1 MMFGGGFTG
10 SSGSM
15 HIGADVQKA
24 GDRRGTLRR
33 FNRYLSGYRMPVT
46 VIALLVVVEVVL
58 TSYAP
63 RMLQV
68 AVDDIA
74 AYLEGGRSLPDA
86 RRTVGLAMVVAL
98 GLFAMGWGANA
109 VARWRMVGVGQGILA
124 NIRRDVFAKVH
135 TMSLSYF
142 DSIQAGDLVSR
153 MANDTSV
160 IDRVLRMGAVRM
172 LQSFL
177 QVVGILIAML
187 ALSWRM
193 ALVSFTVL
201 PVMML
206 FTWYFSRKA
215 RVAFRRTRQ
224 TMGEVSSHLERNIV
238 GVREIQAFGRERTN
252 AGAFRRANAA
262 NRDANVNA
270 ETITAAFAPT
280 LDVLAV
286 IAIAV
291 VLLWGGFLEARD
303 LVTIGVLV
311 AFVQYVRRFFMPMRS
326 ISVLW
331 ANIQS
336 GIAGMERIFELLD
349 DDRVAAE
356 PASPVALPDGPGRVE
371 LQGVSFSYVPD
382 TPVLRDV
389 DLTVEAGTM
398 AALVGP
404 TGAGK
409 TTILALVQRLY
420 DPSAGRILLD
430 GQDVA
435 ELRRSEV
442 RQALGV
448 VTQEPYLFAGTVAEN
463 IRYGR
468 LDATDAEVREAAE
481 QARADAF
488 IRVLPDGYLTVLNE
502 GARNLSRGQQQ
513 LLAIARALI
522 ADPRILILDEA
533 TANID
538 TRTERLIQQGLE
550 ELLSDRTSI
559 VVAHRLSTV
568 QAADLIAV
576 IDGGRIVQEGTHREL
591 SRRRGRYRDLY
602 RSQFSADT
610 TKARRSARS
619 IRRGCA
625 GSRPSCSS
633 CRSGSCRSSGGWW

>member
-1 MMFGGGFTG
+1 MPITG
-10 SSGSM
+10 
-15 HIGADVQKA
+15 
-24 GDRRGTLRR
+24 
-33 FNRYLSGYRMPVT
+33 
-46 VIALLVVVEVVL
+46 IALLIVVEVVL

-74 AYLEGGRSLPDA
+74 SYLDGGRSLPEA
-86 RRTVGLAMVVAL
+86 RRTVALAMVVAL
-98 GLFAMGWGANA
+98 GLFAAGWGANA

-135 TMSLSYF
+135 ALSLGYF
-142 DSIQAGDLVSR
+142 DSIQAGDLMSR

-177 QVVGILIAML
+177 QVIGILVAML

-224 TMGEVSSHLERNIV
+224 TMGVVSSHLERNIV
-238 GVREIQAFGRERTN
+238 GVREIQAFGRERDN

-291 VLLWGGFLEARD
+291 VLLWGGFLEGRD

-349 DDRVAAE
+349 DDRIAAE
-356 PASPVALPDGPGRVE
+356 PAAPAALSAGPGRVE
-371 LQGVSFSYVPD
+371 LRGVSFAYVPG
-382 TPVLRDV
+382 TPVLRGV

-398 AALVGP
+398 AAVPVRGNGRGEHPLRAPVGHRRG
-404 TGAGK
+404 GAGGGR
-409 TTILALVQRLY
+409 TGQGPRVHRRV
-420 DPSAGRILLD
+420 AGR
-430 GQDVA
+430 V
-435 ELRRSEV
+435 
-442 RQALGV
+442 
-448 VTQEPYLFAGTVAEN
+448 
-463 IRYGR
+463 
-468 LDATDAEVREAAE
+468 
-481 QARADAF
+481 
-488 IRVLPDGYLTVLNE
+488 
-502 GARNLSRGQQQ
+502 
-513 LLAIARALI
+513 
-522 ADPRILILDEA
+522 
-533 TANID
+533 
-538 TRTERLIQQGLE
+538 
-550 ELLSDRTSI
+550 
-559 VVAHRLSTV
+559 
-568 QAADLIAV
+568 
-576 IDGGRIVQEGTHREL
+576 
-591 SRRRGRYRDLY
+591 
-602 RSQFSADT
+602 
-610 TKARRSARS
+610 
-619 IRRGCA
+619 
-625 GSRPSCSS
+625 
-633 CRSGSCRSSGGWW
+633 

>member
-1 MMFGGGFTG
+1 MIIGGGFTG
-10 SSGSM
+10 GSGSM
-15 HIGADVQKA
+15 HIGAELQKA

-33 FNRYLSGYRMPVT
+33 FNHFLSGYRVPIT
-46 VIALLVVVEVVL
+46 GIALLIVVEVVL

-74 AYLEGGRSLPDA
+74 AYLDGGRSLPEA
-86 RRTVGLAMVVAL
+86 RRTVALAMVVAL
-98 GLFAMGWGANA
+98 GLFAAGWGANA

-135 TMSLSYF
+135 ALSLGYF
-142 DSIQAGDLVSR
+142 DSIQAGDLMSR

-177 QVVGILIAML
+177 QVIGILIAML

-224 TMGEVSSHLERNIV
+224 TMGVVSSHLERNIV
-238 GVREIQAFGRERTN
+238 GVREIQAFGRERDN
-252 AGAFRRANAA
+252 AAAFRRANAA

-291 VLLWGGFLEARD
+291 VLLWGGFLEGRD

-349 DDRVAAE
+349 DDRIAAE
-356 PASPVALPDGPGRVE
+356 PAAPAALSAGPGRVE
-371 LQGVSFSYVPD
+371 LRGVSFAYVPG
-382 TPVLRDV
+382 TPVLRGV

-404 TGAGK
+404 TGAE
-409 TTILALVQRLY
+409 VQ
-420 DPSAGRILLD
+420 
-430 GQDVA
+430 
-435 ELRRSEV
+435 
-442 RQALGV
+442 
-448 VTQEPYLFAGTVAEN
+448 
-463 IRYGR
+463 
-468 LDATDAEVREAAE
+468 EAAE
-481 QARADAF
+481 RARAHGF
-488 IRVLPDGYLTVLNE
+488 IPGC
-502 GARNLSRGQQQ
+502 
-513 LLAIARALI
+513 
-522 ADPRILILDEA
+522 
-533 TANID
+533 
-538 TRTERLIQQGLE
+538 RTGM
-550 ELLSDRTSI
+550 T
-559 VVAHRLSTV
+559 
-568 QAADLIAV
+568 
-576 IDGGRIVQEGTHREL
+576 
-591 SRRRGRYRDLY
+591 
-602 RSQFSADT
+602 
-610 TKARRSARS
+610 
-619 IRRGCA
+619 
-625 GSRPSCSS
+625 
-633 CRSGSCRSSGGWW
+633 RSSPKGRAI

>member
-1 MMFGGGFTG
+1 MTIGGGFTG
-10 SSGSM
+10 AAGPM
-15 HIGADVQKA
+15 QIGAELQKA

-33 FNRYLSGYRMPVT
+33 FNRYLGGYRAPIAG
-46 VIALLVVVEVVL
+46 IALLVVVEVAL

-68 AVDDIA
+68 AVDGMA
-74 AYLEGGRSLPDA
+74 AFLNGESSLLAA
-86 RRTVGLAMVVAL
+86 RRAVGAAMVAAL
-98 GLFAMGWGANA
+98 ALFAVGWAANA
-109 VARWRMVGVGQGILA
+109 VARWRMVGIGQGILA
-124 NIRRDVFAKVH
+124 DIRRDVFAKVH
-135 TMSLSYF
+135 ALSMGYF

-160 IDRVLRMGAVRM
+160 IDRVLRMGAIRM
-172 LQSFL
+172 FQSFL
-177 QVVGILIAML
+177 QVIGVLVAML

-193 ALVSFTVL
+193 ALVSFVVL
-201 PVMML
+201 PAMTWL
-206 FTWYFSRKA
+206 TWYFSRKA

-238 GVREIQAFGRERTN
+238 GVREIQAFGRERAN
-252 AGAFRRANAA
+252 AGEFRRANAA
-262 NRDANVNA
+262 NRDANVTA

-280 LDVLAV
+280 LDVLTV
-286 IAIAV
+286 IAIAA
-291 VLLWGGFLEARD
+291 VLLWGGFLAGRD

-311 AFVQYVRRFFMPMRS
+311 AFIQYVRRFFMPMRS

-356 PASPVALPDGPGRVE
+356 PAAPAALSDGPGRVE
-371 LQGVSFSYVPD
+371 LRGVSFAYVSD
-382 TPVLRDV
+382 TPVLSGI
-389 DLTVEAGTM
+389 DLTVQAGTM

-420 DPSAGRILLD
+420 DPTAGRILLD

-435 ELRRSEV
+435 ELRRSQV

-448 VTQEPYLFAGTVAEN
+448 VTQEPYLFAGSVADN

-468 LDATDAEVREAAE
+468 LSANDAEVRDAAE
-481 QARADAF
+481 RARADRF
-488 IRVLPDGYLTVLNE
+488 IRALPDGYDTVLTE

-522 ADPRILILDEA
+522 VDPRILMLDEA

-538 TRTERLIQQGLE
+538 TRTERLIQQGLR
-550 ELLSDRTSI
+550 ELLRNRTSI
-559 VVAHRLSTV
+559 VVAHRMSTV
-568 QAADLIAV
+568 EAADLIAV
-576 IDGGRIVQEGTHREL
+576 IDAGRIVQRGTHREL
-591 SRRRGRYRDLY
+591 AGRPGLYRDLY
-602 RSQFSADT
+602 RSQFRAAAPDGAAPGAPA
-610 TKARRSARS
+610 KR
-619 IRRGCA
+619 
-625 GSRPSCSS
+625 
-633 CRSGSCRSSGGWW
+633 

>member
-1 MMFGGGFTG
+1 M
-10 SSGSM
+10 
-15 HIGADVQKA
+15 
-24 GDRRGTLRR
+24 
-33 FNRYLSGYRMPVT
+33 
-46 VIALLVVVEVVL
+46 
-58 TSYAP
+58 
-63 RMLQV
+63 
-68 AVDDIA
+68 
-74 AYLEGGRSLPDA
+74 
-86 RRTVGLAMVVAL
+86 
-98 GLFAMGWGANA
+98 
-109 VARWRMVGVGQGILA
+109 
-124 NIRRDVFAKVH
+124 
-135 TMSLSYF
+135 
-142 DSIQAGDLVSR
+142 
-153 MANDTSV
+153 
-160 IDRVLRMGAVRM
+160 
-172 LQSFL
+172 
-177 QVVGILIAML
+177 
-187 ALSWRM
+187 
-193 ALVSFTVL
+193 
-201 PVMML
+201 
-206 FTWYFSRKA
+206 
-215 RVAFRRTRQ
+215 
-224 TMGEVSSHLERNIV
+224 
-238 GVREIQAFGRERTN
+238 
-252 AGAFRRANAA
+252 
-262 NRDANVNA
+262 
-270 ETITAAFAPT
+270 
-280 LDVLAV
+280 

-291 VLLWGGFLEARD
+291 VLLWGGFLEGRD

-349 DDRVAAE
+349 DDRIAAE
-356 PASPVALPDGPGRVE
+356 PASPAALSAGPGQVE
-371 LQGVSFSYVPD
+371 LRGVSFAYVPG
-382 TPVLRDV
+382 TPVLRGV

-420 DPSAGRILLD
+420 DPTAGRILLD

-468 LDATDAEVREAAE
+468 LSATGAEVQEAAE
-481 QARADAF
+481 RARAHGF
-488 IRVLPDGYLTVLNE
+488 IRGLPDGYDTE

-522 ADPRILILDEA
+522 ADPRILMLDEA

-550 ELLSDRTSI
+550 ELLRDRTSI

-591 SRRRGRYRDLY
+591 ARRRGLYRDLY
-602 RSQFSADT
+602 RSQFSAVT
-610 TKARRSARS
+610 
-619 IRRGCA
+619 
-625 GSRPSCSS
+625 
-633 CRSGSCRSSGGWW
+633 

>member
-1 MMFGGGFTG
+1 MMNIGGGFTG
-10 SSGSM
+10 AGGAM
-15 HIGADVQKA
+15 QIGAELQKA

-33 FNRYLSGYRMPVT
+33 FNHYLGGFRLP
-46 VIALLVVVEVVL
+46 IAGIVLMVVVDVAL

-68 AVDDIA
+68 AVDDIV
-74 AYLEGGRSLPDA
+74 AYLDGGLPLADA
-86 RRTVGLAMVVAL
+86 RSAVAVAMVIAL
-98 GLFAMGWGANA
+98 ALFAFGWAANA
-109 VARWRMVGVGQGILA
+109 VARWQMVGIGQGILA

-135 TMSLSYF
+135 ALSLGYF
-142 DSIQAGDLVSR
+142 DSIETGDLVSR

-172 LQSFL
+172 LQAFL
-177 QVVGILIAML
+177 QVIGILVAML

-201 PVMML
+201 PVMVW

-224 TMGEVSSHLERNIV
+224 TMGVVSSHLERNIV
-238 GVREIQAFGRERTN
+238 GVREIQAFGRERAN
-252 AGAFRRANAA
+252 AGSFRRANAA
-262 NRDANVNA
+262 NRDANVTA

-291 VLLWGGFLEARD
+291 VLLWGGFLTGRD

-326 ISVLW
+326 MSVLW

-356 PASPVALPDGPGRVE
+356 PASPAALADGPGRVE
-371 LQGVSFSYVPD
+371 LRGVSFAYVPD
-382 TPVLRDV
+382 APVLRDV

-420 DPSAGRILLD
+420 DPTAGRILLD

-435 ELRRSEV
+435 DLRRSHV
-442 RQALGV
+442 RQVLGV
-448 VTQEPYLFAGTVAEN
+448 VTQEPYLFAGTIADN

-468 LDATDAEVREAAE
+468 LLATDAEVQEAAE
-481 QARADAF
+481 RARADSF
-488 IRVLPDGYLTVLNE
+488 IRGLPDGYATVLTE

-576 IDGGRIVQEGTHREL
+576 IDDGRIVQQGTHREL
-591 SRRRGRYRDLY
+591 ARRRGLYRDLY
-602 RSQFSADT
+602 RSQFSTDR
-610 TKARRSARS
+610 KAVR
-619 IRRGCA
+619 
-625 GSRPSCSS
+625 
-633 CRSGSCRSSGGWW
+633 

>member
-1 MMFGGGFTG
+1 MIIGGGFTG
-10 SSGSM
+10 GSGSM
-15 HIGADVQKA
+15 HIGAELQKA

-33 FNRYLSGYRMPVT
+33 FNHFLSGYRVPITGIV
-46 VIALLVVVEVVL
+46 LLIVVEVVL

-74 AYLEGGRSLPDA
+74 AYLDGGRSLPEA
-86 RRTVGLAMVVAL
+86 RRTVALAMVVAL
-98 GLFAMGWGANA
+98 GLFAAGWGANA

-135 TMSLSYF
+135 ALSLGYF
-142 DSIQAGDLVSR
+142 DSIQAGDLMSR

-177 QVVGILIAML
+177 QVIGILVAML

-224 TMGEVSSHLERNIV
+224 TMGVVSSHLERNIV
-238 GVREIQAFGRERTN
+238 GVREIQAFGRERDN

-262 NRDANVNA
+262 NRDANVDA

-291 VLLWGGFLEARD
+291 VLLWGGFLEGRD

-349 DDRVAAE
+349 DDRIAAE
-356 PASPVALPDGPGRVE
+356 PAAPAALSAGPGRVE
-371 LQGVSFSYVPD
+371 LRGVSFAYVPG
-382 TPVLRDV
+382 TPVLRGV

-420 DPSAGRILLD
+420 DPAAGRILLD

-435 ELRRSEV
+435 DLRRSHV
-442 RQALGV
+442 RQVLGV
-448 VTQEPYLFAGTVAEN
+448 VTQEPYLFAGTIADN

-468 LDATDAEVREAAE
+468 LSATDAEVREAAAR
-481 QARADAF
+481 ARADAF
-488 IRVLPDGYLTVLNE
+488 VRGLPDGYDTALTE

-522 ADPRILILDEA
+522 ADPRILMLDEA

-550 ELLSDRTSI
+550 ELLRDRTSI

-576 IDGGRIVQEGTHREL
+576 IDGGRIVQQGTHREL
-591 SRRRGRYRDLY
+591 ARRRGLYRDLY
-602 RSQFSADT
+602 RSQFSVD
-610 TKARRSARS
+610 KQGVR
-619 IRRGCA
+619 
-625 GSRPSCSS
+625 
-633 CRSGSCRSSGGWW
+633 

>member
-1 MMFGGGFTG
+1 MMNIGGGFTG
-10 SSGSM
+10 AGGAM
-15 HIGADVQKA
+15 QIGAELQKA

-33 FNRYLSGYRMPVT
+33 FNHYLGGFRVP
-46 VIALLVVVEVVL
+46 IAGIVLMVVVDVAL

-68 AVDDIA
+68 AVDDIV
-74 AYLEGGRSLPDA
+74 AYLDGGLSLADA
-86 RRTVGLAMVVAL
+86 RSAVAVAMVIAL
-98 GLFAMGWGANA
+98 ALFAFGWAANA
-109 VARWRMVGVGQGILA
+109 VARWQMVGIGQGILA

-135 TMSLSYF
+135 ALSLGYF
-142 DSIQAGDLVSR
+142 DSIETGDLVSR

-172 LQSFL
+172 LQAFL
-177 QVVGILIAML
+177 QVIGILVAML

-201 PVMML
+201 PVMVW

-224 TMGEVSSHLERNIV
+224 TMGVVSSHLERNIV
-238 GVREIQAFGRERTN
+238 GVREIQAFGRERAN
-252 AGAFRRANAA
+252 AGSFRRANAA
-262 NRDANVNA
+262 NRDANVTA

-291 VLLWGGFLEARD
+291 VLLWGGFLTGRD

-326 ISVLW
+326 MSVLW

-356 PASPVALPDGPGRVE
+356 PASPAALADGPGRVE
-371 LQGVSFSYVPD
+371 LRGVSFAYVPD
-382 TPVLRDV
+382 APVLRDV
-389 DLTVEAGTM
+389 DLTVEAGMM

-420 DPSAGRILLD
+420 DPTAGRILLD

-435 ELRRSEV
+435 DLRRSHV
-442 RQALGV
+442 RQVLGV
-448 VTQEPYLFAGTVAEN
+448 VTQEPYLFAGTIADN

-468 LDATDAEVREAAE
+468 LSATDAEVQEAAE
-481 QARADAF
+481 RARADSF
-488 IRVLPDGYLTVLNE
+488 IRGLPDGYATVLTE

-576 IDGGRIVQEGTHREL
+576 IDDGRIVQQGTHREL
-591 SRRRGRYRDLY
+591 ARRRGLYRDLY
-602 RSQFSADT
+602 RSQFSTDRKADR
-610 TKARRSARS
+610 KAVR
-619 IRRGCA
+619 
-625 GSRPSCSS
+625 
-633 CRSGSCRSSGGWW
+633 

>member
-1 MMFGGGFTG
+1 MMIGGGFTG
-10 SSGSM
+10 SGGAM
-15 HIGADVQKA
+15 QIGAELQKA

-33 FNRYLSGYRMPVT
+33 FSQYLTGFRLPITGIVLM
-46 VIALLVVVEVVL
+46 VVVEVVL

-68 AVDDIA
+68 AVDRMVAFLD
-74 AYLEGGRSLPDA
+74 GGLPLPEA
-86 RRTVGLAMVVAL
+86 RRGVAVAMVIAL
-98 GLFAMGWGANA
+98 GLFAVGWASNA
-109 VARWRMVGVGQGILA
+109 VARWQMVGIGQGILA
-124 NIRRDVFAKVH
+124 NIRRDVFAKVQRL
-135 TMSLSYF
+135 SLSYF
-142 DSIQAGDLVSR
+142 DAIQAGDLVSR

-160 IDRVLRMGAVRM
+160 IDRVLRMGAIRM

-177 QVVGILIAML
+177 QVVGILVAMV
-187 ALSWRM
+187 ALNWRM
-193 ALVSFTVL
+193 AAVSFTVL
-201 PVMML
+201 PVMVW

-224 TMGEVSSHLERNIV
+224 TMGVVSSHLERNIT
-238 GVREIQAFGRERTN
+238 GVREIQAFGRERDN

-262 NRDANVNA
+262 NRDANVSA

-286 IAIAV
+286 VAIAV
-291 VLLWGGFLEARD
+291 VLLWGGFLAVRD

-311 AFVQYVRRFFMPMRS
+311 AFIQYVRRFFMPMRS
-326 ISVLW
+326 ISALW

-349 DDRVAAE
+349 DERIAAE
-356 PASPVALPDGPGRVE
+356 PAAPAALPDGPGRVE
-371 LQGVSFSYVPD
+371 LRGVSFAYVPD

-420 DPSAGRILLD
+420 DPTAGRILLD

-435 ELRRSEV
+435 DLLRSQV
-442 RQALGV
+442 RQVLGV
-448 VTQEPYLFAGTVAEN
+448 VTQEPYLFAGTIADN

-468 LDATDAEVREAAE
+468 LPATDAEVREAAE
-481 QARADAF
+481 RARADGF
-488 IRVLPDGYLTVLNE
+488 IRGLPDGYDTVLTE

-522 ADPRILILDEA
+522 ADPRILMLDEA

-538 TRTERLIQQGLE
+538 TRTERLIQQGLH

-576 IDGGRIVQEGTHREL
+576 IDGGRIVQQGTHREL
-591 SRRRGRYRDLY
+591 ARRRGLYRDLY
-602 RSQFSADT
+602 RSQF
-610 TKARRSARS
+610 
-619 IRRGCA
+619 GA
-625 GSRPSCSS
+625 GRKVP
-633 CRSGSCRSSGGWW
+633 R

>member
-1 MMFGGGFTG
+1 MMNIGGGFTG
-10 SSGSM
+10 AGGAM
-15 HIGADVQKA
+15 QIGAELQKA

-33 FNRYLSGYRMPVT
+33 FNHYLAGFRLP
-46 VIALLVVVEVVL
+46 IAGIVLLVLVDVAL

-68 AVDDIA
+68 AVDDIVA
-74 AYLEGGRSLPDA
+74 FLDGGLSLADA
-86 RRTVGLAMVVAL
+86 RRAVAVAMVVAL
-98 GLFAMGWGANA
+98 VLFALAWGANA
-109 VARWRMVGVGQGILA
+109 VARWQMVGIGQGILA
-124 NIRRDVFAKVH
+124 NIRSDVFAKVH
-135 TMSLSYF
+135 ALSLGYF
-142 DSIQAGDLVSR
+142 DSIETGDLVSR

-172 LQSFL
+172 LQAFL
-177 QVVGILIAML
+177 QVIGILVAML

-201 PVMML
+201 PVMMW

-224 TMGEVSSHLERNIV
+224 TMGVVSSHLERNIV
-238 GVREIQAFGRERTN
+238 GVREIQAFGRERAN

-262 NRDANVNA
+262 NRDANVTA

-291 VLLWGGFLEARD
+291 VLLWGGFLTARD

-326 ISVLW
+326 MSVLW

-349 DDRVAAE
+349 DRRVAAE
-356 PASPVALPDGPGRVE
+356 PAAPAALSDGPGRVE
-371 LQGVSFSYVPD
+371 LRGVSFAYVPD
-382 TPVLRDV
+382 VPVLRDV
-389 DLTVEAGTM
+389 DLTVKAGTM

-420 DPSAGRILLD
+420 DPTAGRILLD

-435 ELRRSEV
+435 DLRRSHV
-442 RQALGV
+442 RQVLGV
-448 VTQEPYLFAGTVAEN
+448 VTQEPYLFAGTIADN

-468 LDATDAEVREAAE
+468 LSATDAEVQEAAE
-481 QARADAF
+481 RARADSF
-488 IRVLPDGYLTVLNE
+488 IRGLADGYATVLTE

-513 LLAIARALI
+513 LVAIARALI
-522 ADPRILILDEA
+522 ADPRVLILDEA

-576 IDGGRIVQEGTHREL
+576 IDDGRIVQQGTHREL
-591 SRRRGRYRDLY
+591 ARRRGLYRDLY
-602 RSQFSADT
+602 RSQFSADG
-610 TKARRSARS
+610 KAAR
-619 IRRGCA
+619 
-625 GSRPSCSS
+625 
-633 CRSGSCRSSGGWW
+633 

>member
-1 MMFGGGFTG
+1 MMNIGGGFTG
-10 SSGSM
+10 AGGAM
-15 HIGADVQKA
+15 QIGAELQKA

-33 FNRYLSGYRMPVT
+33 FKHYLGGFRLP
-46 VIALLVVVEVVL
+46 IAGIVLLVVVDVAV

-68 AVDDIA
+68 AVDDIV
-74 AYLEGGRSLPDA
+74 AYLDGGLTLADA
-86 RRTVGLAMVVAL
+86 RSAVAVAMAIALA
-98 GLFAMGWGANA
+98 LFAFGWGANA
-109 VARWRMVGVGQGILA
+109 VSRWQMVGIGQGILA

-135 TMSLSYF
+135 ALSLGYF

-172 LQSFL
+172 LQASL
-177 QVVGILIAML
+177 QVIGILVAML

-201 PVMML
+201 PVMMW

-224 TMGEVSSHLERNIV
+224 TMGMVSSHLERNIV
-238 GVREIQAFGRERTN
+238 GVREIQAFGRERAN

-262 NRDANVNA
+262 NRDANVTA

-291 VLLWGGFLEARD
+291 VLLWGGFLTGRD

-326 ISVLW
+326 MSVLW

-349 DDRVAAE
+349 DDRIAAE
-356 PASPVALPDGPGRVE
+356 PASPATLSDGPGRVE
-371 LQGVSFSYVPD
+371 LRGVSFAYVPD

-420 DPSAGRILLD
+420 DPTAGRILLD
-430 GQDVA
+430 GQDIA
-435 ELRRSEV
+435 NLRRSQV
-442 RQALGV
+442 RQVLGV
-448 VTQEPYLFAGTVAEN
+448 VTQEPYLFAGTIAHN

-468 LDATDAEVREAAE
+468 LSATDAEVREAAE
-481 QARADAF
+481 RARADAF
-488 IRVLPDGYLTVLNE
+488 IRGLPDGYDTVLTE

-522 ADPRILILDEA
+522 ADPRILMLDEA

-550 ELLSDRTSI
+550 ELLSNRTSI

-576 IDGGRIVQEGTHREL
+576 IDGGRIVQQGTHREL
-591 SRRRGRYRDLY
+591 TRRRGLYRNLY
-602 RSQFSADT
+602 RSQFSAVT
-610 TKARRSARS
+610 
-619 IRRGCA
+619 
-625 GSRPSCSS
+625 
-633 CRSGSCRSSGGWW
+633 

>member
-1 MMFGGGFTG
+1 MMNIGGGFTG
-10 SSGSM
+10 AGGAM
-15 HIGADVQKA
+15 QIGAELQKA

-33 FNRYLSGYRMPVT
+33 FNHYLAGFRLPITGIV
-46 VIALLVVVEVVL
+46 LLVLVDVAL

-68 AVDDIA
+68 AVDDIVA
-74 AYLEGGRSLPDA
+74 FLDGGLPLADA
-86 RRTVGLAMVVAL
+86 RRAVAVAMVVAL
-98 GLFAMGWGANA
+98 ALFALAWGANA
-109 VARWRMVGVGQGILA
+109 VARWQMVGIGQGILA
-124 NIRRDVFAKVH
+124 NIRGDVFAKVH
-135 TMSLSYF
+135 ALSLGYF
-142 DSIQAGDLVSR
+142 DSIETGDLVSR

-172 LQSFL
+172 LQAFL
-177 QVVGILIAML
+177 QVIGILVAML

-201 PVMML
+201 PVMMW

-224 TMGEVSSHLERNIV
+224 TMGVVSSHLERNIV
-238 GVREIQAFGRERTN
+238 GVREIQAFGRERAN

-262 NRDANVNA
+262 NRDANVTA

-291 VLLWGGFLEARD
+291 VLLWGGFLTARD

-326 ISVLW
+326 MSVLW

-349 DDRVAAE
+349 DGRVAAE
-356 PASPVALPDGPGRVE
+356 PAAPAALAAGPGRVE
-371 LQGVSFSYVPD
+371 LRGVSFAYVPD

-420 DPSAGRILLD
+420 DPTAGRILLD

-435 ELRRSEV
+435 GLRRSHV
-442 RQALGV
+442 RQVLGV
-448 VTQEPYLFAGTVAEN
+448 VTQEPYLFAGTIAEN

-468 LDATDAEVREAAE
+468 LPATDGEVRAAAE
-481 QARADAF
+481 RARADAF
-488 IRVLPDGYLTVLNE
+488 IRGLPDGYATVLNE

-538 TRTERLIQQGLE
+538 TRTERLIQEGLQ
-550 ELLSDRTSI
+550 ELRSGRTSI

-576 IDGGRIVQEGTHREL
+576 IDGGRVVQRGTHREL
-591 SRRRGRYRDLY
+591 ARRRGLYRDLY
-602 RSQFSADT
+602 RSQFGAD
-610 TKARRSARS
+610 KKSAR
-619 IRRGCA
+619 
-625 GSRPSCSS
+625 
-633 CRSGSCRSSGGWW
+633 

>member
-1 MMFGGGFTG
+1 MMNIGGGFTG
-10 SSGSM
+10 AGGAM
-15 HIGADVQKA
+15 QIGAELQKA

-33 FNRYLSGYRMPVT
+33 FNHYLAGFRLP
-46 VIALLVVVEVVL
+46 IAGIVLLVLVDVAL

-68 AVDDIA
+68 AVDDIVA
-74 AYLEGGRSLPDA
+74 FLDGGLPLADA
-86 RRTVGLAMVVAL
+86 RRAVAVAMVVAL
-98 GLFAMGWGANA
+98 ALFALAWGANA
-109 VARWRMVGVGQGILA
+109 VARWQMVGIGQGILA
-124 NIRRDVFAKVH
+124 NIRGDVFAKVH
-135 TMSLSYF
+135 ALSLGYF
-142 DSIQAGDLVSR
+142 DSIETGDLVSR

-172 LQSFL
+172 LQAFL
-177 QVVGILIAML
+177 QVIGILVAML

-201 PVMML
+201 PVMMW

-224 TMGEVSSHLERNIV
+224 TMGVVSSHLERNIV
-238 GVREIQAFGRERTN
+238 GVREIQAFGRERAN

-262 NRDANVNA
+262 NRDANVTA

-291 VLLWGGFLEARD
+291 VLLWGGFLTARD

-326 ISVLW
+326 MSVLW

-349 DDRVAAE
+349 DGRVATE
-356 PASPVALPDGPGRVE
+356 PASPAALAAGPGRVE
-371 LQGVSFSYVPD
+371 LRGVSFAYVPD

-420 DPSAGRILLD
+420 DPTAGRITLD

-435 ELRRSEV
+435 DLRRSQV
-442 RQALGV
+442 RQVLGV
-448 VTQEPYLFAGTVAEN
+448 VTQEPYLFAGTIAEN

-468 LDATDAEVREAAE
+468 LSATDAEVREAAE
-481 QARADAF
+481 RARADAF
-488 IRVLPDGYLTVLNE
+488 IRGLPDGYDTVLTE

-522 ADPRILILDEA
+522 ADPRILMLDEA

-538 TRTERLIQQGLE
+538 TRTERLIQQGLQ
-550 ELLSDRTSI
+550 ELLTDRTSI

-568 QAADLIAV
+568 QAADQIAV
-576 IDGGRIVQEGTHREL
+576 IDGGRIVQQGSHREL
-591 SRRRGRYRDLY
+591 ARRRGLYRDLY
-602 RSQFSADT
+602 RSQFSADG
-610 TKARRSARS
+610 KAPR
-619 IRRGCA
+619 
-625 GSRPSCSS
+625 
-633 CRSGSCRSSGGWW
+633 

>member
-1 MMFGGGFTG
+1 MIIGGGFTG
-10 SSGSM
+10 GSGSM
-15 HIGADVQKA
+15 HIGAELQKA

-33 FNRYLSGYRMPVT
+33 FNHFLSGYRVPIT
-46 VIALLVVVEVVL
+46 GIALLIVVEVVL

-74 AYLEGGRSLPDA
+74 AYLDGGRSLPEA
-86 RRTVGLAMVVAL
+86 RRTVALAMVVAL
-98 GLFAMGWGANA
+98 GLFAAGWGANA

-135 TMSLSYF
+135 ALSLGYF
-142 DSIQAGDLVSR
+142 DSIQAGDLMSR

-177 QVVGILIAML
+177 QVIGILIAML

-224 TMGEVSSHLERNIV
+224 TMGVVSSHLERNIV
-238 GVREIQAFGRERTN
+238 GVREIQAFGRERDN

-291 VLLWGGFLEARD
+291 VLLWGGFLEGRD

-349 DDRVAAE
+349 DDRIAAE
-356 PASPVALPDGPGRVE
+356 PAAPAALSAGPGQVE
-371 LQGVSFSYVPD
+371 LRGVSFAYVPG
-382 TPVLRDV
+382 TPVLRGV

-420 DPSAGRILLD
+420 DPTAGRILLD

-468 LDATDAEVREAAE
+468 LSATDAEVQEAGE
-481 QARADAF
+481 RAMAHGF
-488 IRVLPDGYLTVLNE
+488 IRGLPDGYDTVLTE

-522 ADPRILILDEA
+522 ADPRILMLDEA

-550 ELLSDRTSI
+550 ELLRDRTSI

-591 SRRRGRYRDLY
+591 ARRRGLYRDLY
-602 RSQFSADT
+602 RSQFSAVT
-610 TKARRSARS
+610 
-619 IRRGCA
+619 
-625 GSRPSCSS
+625 
-633 CRSGSCRSSGGWW
+633 

>member
-1 MMFGGGFTG
+1 MMNIGGGFTG
-10 SSGSM
+10 AGGAM
-15 HIGADVQKA
+15 QIGAELQKA

-33 FNRYLSGYRMPVT
+33 FNHYLAGFRLP
-46 VIALLVVVEVVL
+46 IAGIVLLVLVDVAL

-68 AVDDIA
+68 AVDDIVA
-74 AYLEGGRSLPDA
+74 FLDGGLPLADA
-86 RRTVGLAMVVAL
+86 RRAVAVAMVVAL
-98 GLFAMGWGANA
+98 ALFAFAWGANA
-109 VARWRMVGVGQGILA
+109 VARWQMVGIGQGILA
-124 NIRRDVFAKVH
+124 NIRGDVFAKVH
-135 TMSLSYF
+135 ALSLGYF
-142 DSIQAGDLVSR
+142 DSIETGDLVSR

-172 LQSFL
+172 LQAFL
-177 QVVGILIAML
+177 QVIGILVAML

-201 PVMML
+201 PVMMW

-224 TMGEVSSHLERNIV
+224 TMGVVSSHLERNIV
-238 GVREIQAFGRERTN
+238 GVREIQAFGRERAN

-262 NRDANVNA
+262 NRDANVTA

-291 VLLWGGFLEARD
+291 VLLWGGFLTARD

-326 ISVLW
+326 MSVLW

-349 DDRVAAE
+349 DGRVAAE
-356 PASPVALPDGPGRVE
+356 PASPAALAAGPGRVE
-371 LQGVSFSYVPD
+371 LRGVSFAYVPD
-382 TPVLRDV
+382 VPVLRDV

-420 DPSAGRILLD
+420 DPTAGRILLD

-435 ELRRSEV
+435 DLRRSQV
-442 RQALGV
+442 RQVLGV
-448 VTQEPYLFAGTVAEN
+448 VTQEPYLFAGTIEEN

-468 LDATDAEVREAAE
+468 LSATDAEVREAAE
-481 QARADAF
+481 RARADAF
-488 IRVLPDGYLTVLNE
+488 IRGLPEGYGTVLTE
-502 GARNLSRGQQQ
+502 GARNLSCGQQQ

-538 TRTERLIQQGLE
+538 TRTERLIQEGLQ

-576 IDGGRIVQEGTHREL
+576 IDGGRVVQQGTHREL
-591 SRRRGRYRDLY
+591 ARRRGLYRDLY
-602 RSQFSADT
+602 RSQFGAD
-610 TKARRSARS
+610 KRNAR
-619 IRRGCA
+619 
-625 GSRPSCSS
+625 
-633 CRSGSCRSSGGWW
+633 

>member
-1 MMFGGGFTG
+1 MMIGGGFTG
-10 SSGSM
+10 SGGAM
-15 HIGADVQKA
+15 QIGAELQKA

-33 FNRYLSGYRMPVT
+33 FGPYLSGFRLS
-46 VIALLVVVEVVL
+46 IAGLTLLVVVEVVL

-68 AVDDIA
+68 AVDRMVAFLD
-74 AYLEGGRSLPDA
+74 GGLPLPEA
-86 RRTVGLAMVVAL
+86 RRGVAVAMMIAL
-98 GLFAMGWGANA
+98 GLFVVGWASNG
-109 VARWRMVGVGQGILA
+109 VARWQMVGIGQGILA

-135 TMSLSYF
+135 ALSLTYY
-142 DSIQAGDLVSR
+142 DAIQAGDLVSR

-160 IDRVLRMGAVRM
+160 IDRVLRMGAIRM

-177 QVVGILIAML
+177 QVVGILVAMV
-187 ALSWRM
+187 ALNWRM
-193 ALVSFTVL
+193 AVVSFTVL
-201 PVMML
+201 PVMMW

-224 TMGEVSSHLERNIV
+224 TMGEVSSHLERNIT
-238 GVREIQAFGRERTN
+238 GVREIQAFGRERDN
-252 AGAFRRANAA
+252 AGVFRRANAA
-262 NRDANVNA
+262 NRDANVSA

-291 VLLWGGFLEARD
+291 VLLWGGFLAGRD

-311 AFVQYVRRFFMPMRS
+311 AFIQYVRRFFMPMRS
-326 ISVLW
+326 ISALW

-349 DDRVAAE
+349 DDRIAAD
-356 PASPVALPDGPGRVE
+356 PASPAAVPHGAGRVE
-371 LQGVSFSYVPD
+371 LRGVSFAYVPD
-382 TPVLRDV
+382 VPVLRDV

-420 DPSAGRILLD
+420 DPTAGRILLD
-430 GQDVA
+430 GRDVA
-435 ELRRSEV
+435 ELRRSQV
-442 RQALGV
+442 RQVLGV
-448 VTQEPYLFAGTVAEN
+448 VTQEPYLFAGTIADN

-468 LDATDAEVREAAE
+468 LSASDAEVQEAAE
-481 QARADAF
+481 RARADAF
-488 IRVLPDGYLTVLNE
+488 IRGLPDGYETVLTE

-522 ADPRILILDEA
+522 ADPRILMLDEA

-538 TRTERLIQQGLE
+538 TRTERLIQQGLH

-576 IDGGRIVQEGTHREL
+576 IDGGRIVQQGTHREL
-591 SRRRGRYRDLY
+591 ARRRGLYRDLY
-602 RSQFSADT
+602 RSQFSAVT
-610 TKARRSARS
+610 
-619 IRRGCA
+619 
-625 GSRPSCSS
+625 
-633 CRSGSCRSSGGWW
+633 

>member
-1 MMFGGGFTG
+1 MIIGGGFTG
-10 SSGSM
+10 GSGSM
-15 HIGADVQKA
+15 HIGAELQKA

-33 FNRYLSGYRMPVT
+33 FNHFLSGYRVPIT
-46 VIALLVVVEVVL
+46 GIALLIVVEVVL

-74 AYLEGGRSLPDA
+74 AYLDGGRSLPEA
-86 RRTVGLAMVVAL
+86 RRTVALAMVVAL
-98 GLFAMGWGANA
+98 GLFAAGWGANA

-135 TMSLSYF
+135 ALSLGYF
-142 DSIQAGDLVSR
+142 DSIQAGDLMSR

-177 QVVGILIAML
+177 QVIGILIAML

-224 TMGEVSSHLERNIV
+224 TMGVVSSHLERNIV
-238 GVREIQAFGRERTN
+238 GVREIQAFGRERDN

-291 VLLWGGFLEARD
+291 VLLWGGFLEGRD

-349 DDRVAAE
+349 DDRIAAE
-356 PASPVALPDGPGRVE
+356 PAAPAALSAGPGRVE
-371 LQGVSFSYVPD
+371 LRGVSFAYVPG
-382 TPVLRDV
+382 TPVLRGV

-420 DPSAGRILLD
+420 DPAAGRILLD

-468 LDATDAEVREAAE
+468 LSATGAEVQEAAE
-481 QARADAF
+481 RARAHGF
-488 IRVLPDGYLTVLNE
+488 IRGLPDGYDTVLTE

-522 ADPRILILDEA
+522 ADPRILMLDEA

-550 ELLSDRTSI
+550 ELLRDRTSI

-576 IDGGRIVQEGTHREL
+576 VDGGRIVQQGTHREL
-591 SRRRGRYRDLY
+591 ARRRGLYRDLY
-602 RSQFSADT
+602 RSQFSAVT
-610 TKARRSARS
+610 
-619 IRRGCA
+619 
-625 GSRPSCSS
+625 
-633 CRSGSCRSSGGWW
+633 

>member
-1 MMFGGGFTG
+1 MMNIGGGFTG
-10 SSGSM
+10 AGGAM
-15 HIGADVQKA
+15 QIGAELQKA

-33 FNRYLSGYRMPVT
+33 FNHYLAGFRLP
-46 VIALLVVVEVVL
+46 IAGIVLLVLVDVAL

-68 AVDDIA
+68 AVDDIVA
-74 AYLEGGRSLPDA
+74 FLDGGLPLADA
-86 RRTVGLAMVVAL
+86 RRAVAVAMVVAL
-98 GLFAMGWGANA
+98 ALFALAWGANA
-109 VARWRMVGVGQGILA
+109 VARWQMVGIGQGILA
-124 NIRRDVFAKVH
+124 NIRGDVFAKVH
-135 TMSLSYF
+135 ALSLGYF
-142 DSIQAGDLVSR
+142 DSIETGDLVSR

-172 LQSFL
+172 LQAFL
-177 QVVGILIAML
+177 QVIGILVAML

-201 PVMML
+201 PVMMW

-224 TMGEVSSHLERNIV
+224 TMGVVSSHLERNIV
-238 GVREIQAFGRERTN
+238 GVREIQAFGRERAN

-262 NRDANVNA
+262 NRDANVTA

-291 VLLWGGFLEARD
+291 VLLWGGFLTARD

-326 ISVLW
+326 MSVLW

-349 DDRVAAE
+349 DGRVAAE
-356 PASPVALPDGPGRVE
+356 PASPAALAAGPGRVE
-371 LQGVSFSYVPD
+371 LRGVSFAYVPD

-420 DPSAGRILLD
+420 DPTAGRITLD

-435 ELRRSEV
+435 DLRRSQV
-442 RQALGV
+442 RQVLGV
-448 VTQEPYLFAGTVAEN
+448 VTQEPYLFAGTIAEN

-468 LDATDAEVREAAE
+468 LSATDAEVREAAE
-481 QARADAF
+481 RARADAF
-488 IRVLPDGYLTVLNE
+488 IRGLPDGYGTVLTE

-538 TRTERLIQQGLE
+538 TRTERLIQEGLQ
-550 ELLSDRTSI
+550 ELRSGRTSI

-576 IDGGRIVQEGTHREL
+576 IDGGRVVQRGTHREL
-591 SRRRGRYRDLY
+591 ARRRGLYRDLY
-602 RSQFSADT
+602 RSQFGADG
-610 TKARRSARS
+610 KGAR
-619 IRRGCA
+619 
-625 GSRPSCSS
+625 
-633 CRSGSCRSSGGWW
+633 

>member
-1 MMFGGGFTG
+1 MIIGGGFTG
-10 SSGSM
+10 GSGSM
-15 HIGADVQKA
+15 HIGAELQKA

-33 FNRYLSGYRMPVT
+33 FNHFLSGYRVPITGIV
-46 VIALLVVVEVVL
+46 LLIVVEVVL

-74 AYLEGGRSLPDA
+74 AYLDGGRSLPEA
-86 RRTVGLAMVVAL
+86 RRTVELAMVVAL
-98 GLFAMGWGANA
+98 GLFAAGWGANA

-135 TMSLSYF
+135 ALSLGYF
-142 DSIQAGDLVSR
+142 DSVQAGDLLSR

-177 QVVGILIAML
+177 QVIGILVAML

-224 TMGEVSSHLERNIV
+224 TMGVVSSHLERNIV
-238 GVREIQAFGRERTN
+238 GVREIQAFGRERDN

-291 VLLWGGFLEARD
+291 VLLWGGFLTGRD

-349 DDRVAAE
+349 DDRIAAE
-356 PASPVALPDGPGRVE
+356 PASPAALSAGPGQVE
-371 LQGVSFSYVPD
+371 LRGVSFAYVPN

-420 DPSAGRILLD
+420 DPTAGRILLD

-468 LDATDAEVREAAE
+468 LSATDAEVQEAGE
-481 QARADAF
+481 RARAHGF
-488 IRVLPDGYLTVLNE
+488 IRGLPDGYDTVLTE

-522 ADPRILILDEA
+522 ADPRILMLDEA

-550 ELLSDRTSI
+550 ELLSNRTSI

-576 IDGGRIVQEGTHREL
+576 IDGGRIVQQGTHREL
-591 SRRRGRYRDLY
+591 TRRRGLYRDLY
-602 RSQFSADT
+602 RSQFSVD
-610 TKARRSARS
+610 KQGVR
-619 IRRGCA
+619 
-625 GSRPSCSS
+625 
-633 CRSGSCRSSGGWW
+633 

>member
-1 MMFGGGFTG
+1 MNIGGGFTG
-10 SSGSM
+10 AGGAM
-15 HIGADVQKA
+15 QIGAELQKA

-33 FNRYLSGYRMPVT
+33 FNHYLGGFRLP
-46 VIALLVVVEVVL
+46 IAGIVLMVVVDVAL

-68 AVDDIA
+68 AVDDIV
-74 AYLEGGRSLPDA
+74 AYLDGGLPLADA
-86 RRTVGLAMVVAL
+86 RSAVAVAMVIAL
-98 GLFAMGWGANA
+98 ALFAFGWAANA
-109 VARWRMVGVGQGILA
+109 VARWQMVGIGQGILA

-135 TMSLSYF
+135 ALSLGYF
-142 DSIQAGDLVSR
+142 DSIETGDLVSR

-172 LQSFL
+172 LQAFL
-177 QVVGILIAML
+177 QVIGILVAML

-201 PVMML
+201 PVMVW

-224 TMGEVSSHLERNIV
+224 TMGVVSSHLERNIV
-238 GVREIQAFGRERTN
+238 GVREIQAFGRERAN
-252 AGAFRRANAA
+252 AGSFRRANAA
-262 NRDANVNA
+262 NRDANVTA

-291 VLLWGGFLEARD
+291 VLLWGGFLTGRD

-326 ISVLW
+326 MSVLW

-356 PASPVALPDGPGRVE
+356 PASPAALADGPGRVE
-371 LQGVSFSYVPD
+371 LRGVSFAYVPD
-382 TPVLRDV
+382 APVLRDV

-420 DPSAGRILLD
+420 DPTAGRILLD

-435 ELRRSEV
+435 DLRRSHV
-442 RQALGV
+442 RQVLGV
-448 VTQEPYLFAGTVAEN
+448 VTQEPYLFAGTIADN

-468 LDATDAEVREAAE
+468 LSATDAEVQEAAE
-481 QARADAF
+481 RARADSF
-488 IRVLPDGYLTVLNE
+488 IRGLPDGYATVLTE

-522 ADPRILILDEA
+522 ADPRVLILDEA

-576 IDGGRIVQEGTHREL
+576 IDDGRIVQQGTHREL
-591 SRRRGRYRDLY
+591 ARRRGLYRDLY
-602 RSQFSADT
+602 RSQFSSDRKADRT
-610 TKARRSARS
+610 AAR
-619 IRRGCA
+619 
-625 GSRPSCSS
+625 
-633 CRSGSCRSSGGWW
+633 

>member
-1 MMFGGGFTG
+1 MPITG
-10 SSGSM
+10 
-15 HIGADVQKA
+15 
-24 GDRRGTLRR
+24 
-33 FNRYLSGYRMPVT
+33 
-46 VIALLVVVEVVL
+46 IALLIVVEVVL

-74 AYLEGGRSLPDA
+74 AYLDGGRSLPEA
-86 RRTVGLAMVVAL
+86 RRTVALAMVVAL
-98 GLFAMGWGANA
+98 GLFAAGWGANA

-135 TMSLSYF
+135 ALSLGYF
-142 DSIQAGDLVSR
+142 DSIQAGDLMSR

-177 QVVGILIAML
+177 QVIGILVAML

-224 TMGEVSSHLERNIV
+224 TMGVVSSHLERNIV
-238 GVREIQAFGRERTN
+238 GVREIQAFGRERDN

-291 VLLWGGFLEARD
+291 VLLWGGFLEGRD

-349 DDRVAAE
+349 DDRIAAE
-356 PASPVALPDGPGRVE
+356 PAAPAALSAGPGRVE
-371 LQGVSFSYVPD
+371 LRGVSFAYVPG
-382 TPVLRDV
+382 TPVLRGV

-420 DPSAGRILLD
+420 DPAAGRILLD

-468 LDATDAEVREAAE
+468 LSATGAEVQEAAE
-481 QARADAF
+481 RARAHGF
-488 IRVLPDGYLTVLNE
+488 IGGLPDGYDTVLTE

-522 ADPRILILDEA
+522 ADPRILMLDEA

-550 ELLSDRTSI
+550 ELLRDRTSI

-576 IDGGRIVQEGTHREL
+576 VDGGRIVQQGTHREL
-591 SRRRGRYRDLY
+591 ARRRGLYRDLY
-602 RSQFSADT
+602 RSQFSAVT
-610 TKARRSARS
+610 
-619 IRRGCA
+619 
-625 GSRPSCSS
+625 
-633 CRSGSCRSSGGWW
+633 

>member
-1 MMFGGGFTG
+1 MMNIGGGFTG
-10 SSGSM
+10 AGGAM
-15 HIGADVQKA
+15 QIGAELQKA

-33 FNRYLSGYRMPVT
+33 FNHYLRGFRAPLA

-68 AVDDIA
+68 AVDDIV
-74 AYLEGGRSLPDA
+74 AYLDGGRTLPDA
-86 RRTVGLAMVVAL
+86 RRAVALAMVVAL
-98 GLFAMGWGANA
+98 ALFAVGWGANA
-109 VARWRMVGVGQGILA
+109 VARWRMVGIGQGILA
-124 NIRRDVFAKVH
+124 NIRSDVFAKVH
-135 TMSLSYF
+135 ALSLSYF
-142 DSIQAGDLVSR
+142 DATQAGDLVSR

-160 IDRVLRMGAVRM
+160 IDRVLRMGAIRM
-172 LQSFL
+172 FQAFL
-177 QVVGILIAML
+177 QVVGILVAMM

-201 PVMML
+201 PVMMW

-238 GVREIQAFGRERTN
+238 GVREIQAFGREREN
-252 AGAFRRANAA
+252 AGTFRRANAA
-262 NRDANVNA
+262 NRDANVSA

-326 ISVLW
+326 MSVLW

-349 DDRVAAE
+349 DARVATE
-356 PASPVALPDGPGRVE
+356 PEAPAVLADGAGRVE
-371 LQGVSFSYVPD
+371 LRGVSFSYVPD
-382 TPVLRDV
+382 TPVLREV

-435 ELRRSEV
+435 ELRRSQVREV
-442 RQALGV
+442 LGV
-448 VTQEPYLFAGTVAEN
+448 VTQEPYLFAGTIAEN

-468 LDATDAEVREAAE
+468 LSATDAEVREAAE
-481 QARADAF
+481 RARAHGF
-488 IRVLPDGYLTVLNE
+488 IRGLPDGYETVLTE
-502 GARNLSRGQQQ
+502 GAHNLSRGQQQ

-522 ADPRILILDEA
+522 ADPRILMLDEA

-576 IDGGRIVQEGTHREL
+576 IDDGRIVQQGTHREL
-591 SRRRGRYRDLY
+591 ARRRGLYRDLY
-602 RSQFSADT
+602 QSQFSAIT
-610 TKARRSARS
+610 
-619 IRRGCA
+619 
-625 GSRPSCSS
+625 
-633 CRSGSCRSSGGWW
+633 

>member
-1 MMFGGGFTG
+1 MIIGGGFTG
-10 SSGSM
+10 GSGSM
-15 HIGADVQKA
+15 HIGAELQKA

-33 FNRYLSGYRMPVT
+33 FNHFLSGYRVPIT
-46 VIALLVVVEVVL
+46 GIALLIVVEVVL

-74 AYLEGGRSLPDA
+74 AYLDGGRSLPEA
-86 RRTVGLAMVVAL
+86 RRTVALAMVVAL
-98 GLFAMGWGANA
+98 GLFAAGWGANA

-135 TMSLSYF
+135 ALSLGYF
-142 DSIQAGDLVSR
+142 DSVQAGDLLSR

-177 QVVGILIAML
+177 QVIGILIAML

-224 TMGEVSSHLERNIV
+224 TMGVVSSHLERNIV
-238 GVREIQAFGRERTN
+238 GVREIQAFGRERDN

-291 VLLWGGFLEARD
+291 VLLWGGFLEGRD

-349 DDRVAAE
+349 DDRIAAE
-356 PASPVALPDGPGRVE
+356 PAAPAALSAGPGQVE
-371 LQGVSFSYVPD
+371 LRGVSFAYVPG
-382 TPVLRDV
+382 TPVLRGV

-420 DPSAGRILLD
+420 DPAAGRILLD

-468 LDATDAEVREAAE
+468 LSATDAEVQEAGE
-481 QARADAF
+481 RAMAHGF
-488 IRVLPDGYLTVLNE
+488 IRGLPDGYDTVLTE

-522 ADPRILILDEA
+522 ADPRILMLDEA

-550 ELLSDRTSI
+550 ELLRDRTSI

-591 SRRRGRYRDLY
+591 ARRRGLYRDLY
-602 RSQFSADT
+602 RSQFSAVT
-610 TKARRSARS
+610 
-619 IRRGCA
+619 
-625 GSRPSCSS
+625 
-633 CRSGSCRSSGGWW
+633 

>member
-1 MMFGGGFTG
+1 MIIGGGFTG
-10 SSGSM
+10 GSGSM
-15 HIGADVQKA
+15 HIGAELQKA

-33 FNRYLSGYRMPVT
+33 FNHFLSGYRVPIT
-46 VIALLVVVEVVL
+46 GIALMIVVEVVL

-74 AYLEGGRSLPDA
+74 AYLDGGRSLPEA
-86 RRTVGLAMVVAL
+86 RRTVALAMVVAL
-98 GLFAMGWGANA
+98 GLFAAGWGANA

-135 TMSLSYF
+135 ALSLGYF
-142 DSIQAGDLVSR
+142 DSVQAGDLLSR

-177 QVVGILIAML
+177 QVIGILVAML

-224 TMGEVSSHLERNIV
+224 TMGVVSSHLERNIV
-238 GVREIQAFGRERTN
+238 GVREIQAFGRERDN

-291 VLLWGGFLEARD
+291 VLLWGGFLEGRD

-349 DDRVAAE
+349 DDRIAAE
-356 PASPVALPDGPGRVE
+356 PAAPAALSAGPGQVE
-371 LQGVSFSYVPD
+371 LRGVSFAYVPG
-382 TPVLRDV
+382 TPVLRGV

-420 DPSAGRILLD
+420 DPAAGRILLD

-468 LDATDAEVREAAE
+468 LSATDAEVQEAAE
-481 QARADAF
+481 RAMAHGF
-488 IRVLPDGYLTVLNE
+488 IRGLPDGYDTVLTE

-522 ADPRILILDEA
+522 ADPRILMLDEA

-550 ELLSDRTSI
+550 ELLRDRTSI

-591 SRRRGRYRDLY
+591 ARRRGLYRDLY
-602 RSQFSADT
+602 RSQFSAVT
-610 TKARRSARS
+610 
-619 IRRGCA
+619 
-625 GSRPSCSS
+625 
-633 CRSGSCRSSGGWW
+633 

>member
-1 MMFGGGFTG
+1 MIIGGGFTG
-10 SSGSM
+10 GSGSM
-15 HIGADVQKA
+15 HIGAELQKA

-33 FNRYLSGYRMPVT
+33 FNHFLSGYRVPITGIV
-46 VIALLVVVEVVL
+46 LLIVVEVVL

-74 AYLEGGRSLPDA
+74 AYLDGGRSLPEA
-86 RRTVGLAMVVAL
+86 RRTVALAMVVAL
-98 GLFAMGWGANA
+98 GLFAAGWGANA

-135 TMSLSYF
+135 ALSLGYF
-142 DSIQAGDLVSR
+142 DSIQAGDLMSR

-177 QVVGILIAML
+177 QVIGILVAML

-224 TMGEVSSHLERNIV
+224 TMGVVSSHLERNIV
-238 GVREIQAFGRERTN
+238 GVREIQAFGRERDN

-291 VLLWGGFLEARD
+291 VLLWGGFLEGRD

-349 DDRVAAE
+349 DDRIAAE
-356 PASPVALPDGPGRVE
+356 PAAPAALSAGPGRVE
-371 LQGVSFSYVPD
+371 LRGVSFAYVPG
-382 TPVLRDV
+382 TPVLRGV

-420 DPSAGRILLD
+420 DPAAGRILLD

-468 LDATDAEVREAAE
+468 LSATDAEVREAADR
-481 QARADAF
+481 ARAHGF
-488 IRVLPDGYLTVLNE
+488 IGGLPDGYDTVLTE

-522 ADPRILILDEA
+522 ADPRILMLDEA

-550 ELLSDRTSI
+550 ELLRDRTSI

-576 IDGGRIVQEGTHREL
+576 IDGGRIVQQGTHREL
-591 SRRRGRYRDLY
+591 TRRRGLYRDLY
-602 RSQFSADT
+602 RSQFSVD
-610 TKARRSARS
+610 KQGVR
-619 IRRGCA
+619 
-625 GSRPSCSS
+625 
-633 CRSGSCRSSGGWW
+633 

>member
-1 MMFGGGFTG
+1 MIIGGGFTG
-10 SSGSM
+10 GSGSM
-15 HIGADVQKA
+15 HIGAELQKA

-33 FNRYLSGYRMPVT
+33 FNHFLSGYRVPIT
-46 VIALLVVVEVVL
+46 GIALLIVVEVVL

-74 AYLEGGRSLPDA
+74 AYLDGGRSLPEA
-86 RRTVGLAMVVAL
+86 RRTVALAMVVAL
-98 GLFAMGWGANA
+98 GLFAAGWGANA

-135 TMSLSYF
+135 ALSLGYF
-142 DSIQAGDLVSR
+142 DSVQAGDLLSR

-177 QVVGILIAML
+177 QVIGILIAML

-224 TMGEVSSHLERNIV
+224 TMGVVSSHLERNIV
-238 GVREIQAFGRERTN
+238 GVREIQAFGRERDN

-291 VLLWGGFLEARD
+291 VLLWGGFLEGRD

-349 DDRVAAE
+349 DDRIAAE
-356 PASPVALPDGPGRVE
+356 PAAPAALSAGPGQVE
-371 LQGVSFSYVPD
+371 LRGVSFAYVPG
-382 TPVLRDV
+382 TPVLRGV

-409 TTILALVQRLY
+409 TTILVLVQRLY
-420 DPSAGRILLD
+420 DPAAGRILLD

-468 LDATDAEVREAAE
+468 LSATGAEVQEAAE
-481 QARADAF
+481 RARAHGF
-488 IRVLPDGYLTVLNE
+488 IRGLPDGYDTVLTE

-522 ADPRILILDEA
+522 ADPRILMLDEA

-550 ELLSDRTSI
+550 ELLRDRTSI

-591 SRRRGRYRDLY
+591 ARRRGLYRDLY
-602 RSQFSADT
+602 RSQFSAVT
-610 TKARRSARS
+610 
-619 IRRGCA
+619 
-625 GSRPSCSS
+625 
-633 CRSGSCRSSGGWW
+633 

>member
-1 MMFGGGFTG
+1 MMNIGGGFTG
-10 SSGSM
+10 AGGAM
-15 HIGADVQKA
+15 QIGAELQKA

-33 FNRYLSGYRMPVT
+33 FNHYLAGFRLP
-46 VIALLVVVEVVL
+46 IAGIVLLVLVDVAL

-68 AVDDIA
+68 AVDDIVA
-74 AYLEGGRSLPDA
+74 FLDGGLPLADA
-86 RRTVGLAMVVAL
+86 RRAVAVAMVVAL
-98 GLFAMGWGANA
+98 ALFALAWGANA
-109 VARWRMVGVGQGILA
+109 VARWQMVGIGQGILA
-124 NIRRDVFAKVH
+124 NIRSDVFAKVH
-135 TMSLSYF
+135 ALSLGYF
-142 DSIQAGDLVSR
+142 DSIETGDLVSR

-172 LQSFL
+172 LQAFL
-177 QVVGILIAML
+177 QVIGILVAML

-201 PVMML
+201 PVMMW

-224 TMGEVSSHLERNIV
+224 TMGVVSSHLERNIV
-238 GVREIQAFGRERTN
+238 GVREIQAFGRERAN

-262 NRDANVNA
+262 NRDANVTA

-291 VLLWGGFLEARD
+291 VLLWGGFLTARD

-326 ISVLW
+326 MSVLW

-349 DDRVAAE
+349 DGRVAAE
-356 PASPVALPDGPGRVE
+356 PASPAALAAGPGRVE
-371 LQGVSFSYVPD
+371 LRGVSFAYVPD

-389 DLTVEAGTM
+389 DLTVDAGTM

-420 DPSAGRILLD
+420 DPTAGRITLD

-435 ELRRSEV
+435 DLRRSQV
-442 RQALGV
+442 RQVLGV
-448 VTQEPYLFAGTVAEN
+448 VTQEPYLFAGTIAEN

-468 LDATDAEVREAAE
+468 LSATDAEVREAAE
-481 QARADAF
+481 RARADAF
-488 IRVLPDGYLTVLNE
+488 IRGLPDGYGTVLTE

-522 ADPRILILDEA
+522 ADPRILMLDEA

-538 TRTERLIQQGLE
+538 TRTERLIQEGLQ
-550 ELLSDRTSI
+550 ELLTDRTSI

-576 IDGGRIVQEGTHREL
+576 IDGGRVVQRGTHREL
-591 SRRRGRYRDLY
+591 ARRRGLYRDLY
-602 RSQFSADT
+602 RSQFSADG
-610 TKARRSARS
+610 KGAR
-619 IRRGCA
+619 
-625 GSRPSCSS
+625 
-633 CRSGSCRSSGGWW
+633 

>member
-1 MMFGGGFTG
+1 MMNIGGGFTG
-10 SSGSM
+10 AGGAM
-15 HIGADVQKA
+15 QIGAELQKA

-33 FNRYLSGYRMPVT
+33 FKHYLGGFRLP
-46 VIALLVVVEVVL
+46 IAGIVLLVVVDVAV

-68 AVDDIA
+68 AVDDIV
-74 AYLEGGRSLPDA
+74 AYLDGVLTLADA
-86 RRTVGLAMVVAL
+86 RRAVAVAMVIAL
-98 GLFAMGWGANA
+98 ALFAFGWGANA
-109 VARWRMVGVGQGILA
+109 VSRWQMVGIGQGILA

-135 TMSLSYF
+135 ALSLGYF
-142 DSIQAGDLVSR
+142 DSIETGDLVSR

-172 LQSFL
+172 LQAFL
-177 QVVGILIAML
+177 QVIGILIAML

-201 PVMML
+201 PVMMW

-224 TMGEVSSHLERNIV
+224 TMGVVSSHLERNIV
-238 GVREIQAFGRERTN
+238 GVREIQAFGRERDN

-291 VLLWGGFLEARD
+291 VLLWGGFLEGRD

-349 DDRVAAE
+349 DDRIAAE
-356 PASPVALPDGPGRVE
+356 PASPATLSDGPGRVE
-371 LQGVSFSYVPD
+371 LRGVSFAYVPN

-420 DPSAGRILLD
+420 DPTAGRILLD

-448 VTQEPYLFAGTVAEN
+448 VTQEPYLFAGTIAHN

-468 LDATDAEVREAAE
+468 LSATDAEVQEAAE
-481 QARADAF
+481 RARAHGF
-488 IRVLPDGYLTVLNE
+488 IGGLPDGYDTVLTE

-522 ADPRILILDEA
+522 ADPRILMLDEA

-550 ELLSDRTSI
+550 ELLSNRTSI

-576 IDGGRIVQEGTHREL
+576 IDGGRIVQQGTHREL
-591 SRRRGRYRDLY
+591 TRRRGLYRDLY
-602 RSQFSADT
+602 RSQFSVD
-610 TKARRSARS
+610 KQGVR
-619 IRRGCA
+619 
-625 GSRPSCSS
+625 
-633 CRSGSCRSSGGWW
+633 

>member
-1 MMFGGGFTG
+1 MMNIGGGFTG
-10 SSGSM
+10 AGGAM
-15 HIGADVQKA
+15 QIGAELQKA

-33 FNRYLSGYRMPVT
+33 FNHYLAGFRLP
-46 VIALLVVVEVVL
+46 IAGIVLLVLVDVAL

-68 AVDDIA
+68 AVDDIVA
-74 AYLEGGRSLPDA
+74 FLDGGLPLADA
-86 RRTVGLAMVVAL
+86 RRAVAVAMVVAL
-98 GLFAMGWGANA
+98 ALFALAWGANA
-109 VARWRMVGVGQGILA
+109 VARWQMVGIGQGILA
-124 NIRRDVFAKVH
+124 NIRGDVFAKVH
-135 TMSLSYF
+135 ALSLGYF
-142 DSIQAGDLVSR
+142 DSIETGDLVSR

-172 LQSFL
+172 LQAFL
-177 QVVGILIAML
+177 QVIGILVAML

-201 PVMML
+201 PVMMW

-224 TMGEVSSHLERNIV
+224 TMGVVSSHLERNIV
-238 GVREIQAFGRERTN
+238 GVREIQAFGRERAN

-262 NRDANVNA
+262 NRDANVTA

-291 VLLWGGFLEARD
+291 VLLWGGFLTARD

-326 ISVLW
+326 MSVLW

-349 DDRVAAE
+349 DGRVAAE
-356 PASPVALPDGPGRVE
+356 PASPAALAAGPGRVE
-371 LQGVSFSYVPD
+371 LRGVSFAYVPD

-389 DLTVEAGTM
+389 DLTVDAGTM

-420 DPSAGRILLD
+420 DPTAGRITLD

-435 ELRRSEV
+435 DLRRSQV
-442 RQALGV
+442 RQVLGV
-448 VTQEPYLFAGTVAEN
+448 VTQEPYLFAGTIAEN

-468 LDATDAEVREAAE
+468 LSATDAEVREAAE
-481 QARADAF
+481 RARADAF
-488 IRVLPDGYLTVLNE
+488 IRGLPDGYGTVLTE

-522 ADPRILILDEA
+522 ADPRILMLDEA

-538 TRTERLIQQGLE
+538 TRTERLIQEGLQ
-550 ELLSDRTSI
+550 ELLTDRTSI

-576 IDGGRIVQEGTHREL
+576 IDGGRVVQRGTHREL
-591 SRRRGRYRDLY
+591 ARRRGLYRDLY
-602 RSQFSADT
+602 RSQFGAE
-610 TKARRSARS
+610 KKNAR
-619 IRRGCA
+619 
-625 GSRPSCSS
+625 
-633 CRSGSCRSSGGWW
+633 

>member
-1 MMFGGGFTG
+1 MMNIGGGFTG
-10 SSGSM
+10 AGGAM
-15 HIGADVQKA
+15 QIGAELQKA

-33 FNRYLSGYRMPVT
+33 FKHYLGGFRLP
-46 VIALLVVVEVVL
+46 IAGIVLLVVVDVAV

-68 AVDDIA
+68 AVDDIV
-74 AYLEGGRSLPDA
+74 AYLDGGLSLADA
-86 RRTVGLAMVVAL
+86 RSAVAVAMAIALA
-98 GLFAMGWGANA
+98 LFAFGWGANA
-109 VARWRMVGVGQGILA
+109 VSRWQMVGIGQGILA

-135 TMSLSYF
+135 ALSLGYF

-172 LQSFL
+172 LQASL
-177 QVVGILIAML
+177 QVIGILVAML

-201 PVMML
+201 PVMMW

-224 TMGEVSSHLERNIV
+224 TMGMVSSHLERNIV
-238 GVREIQAFGRERTN
+238 GVREIQAFGRERAN

-262 NRDANVNA
+262 NRDANVTA

-291 VLLWGGFLEARD
+291 VLLWGGFLTGRD

-326 ISVLW
+326 MSVLW

-349 DDRVAAE
+349 DDRIAAE
-356 PASPVALPDGPGRVE
+356 PASPATLSDGPGRVE
-371 LQGVSFSYVPD
+371 LRGVSFAYVPD

-420 DPSAGRILLD
+420 DPTAGRILLD
-430 GQDVA
+430 GQDIA
-435 ELRRSEV
+435 NLRRSQV
-442 RQALGV
+442 RQVLGV
-448 VTQEPYLFAGTVAEN
+448 VTQEPYLFAGTIAHN

-468 LDATDAEVREAAE
+468 LSATDAEVREAAE
-481 QARADAF
+481 RARADAF
-488 IRVLPDGYLTVLNE
+488 IRGLPDGYDTVLTE

-522 ADPRILILDEA
+522 ADPRILMLDEA

-550 ELLSDRTSI
+550 ELLSNRTSI

-576 IDGGRIVQEGTHREL
+576 IDGGRIVQQGTHREL
-591 SRRRGRYRDLY
+591 TRRRGLYRNLY
-602 RSQFSADT
+602 RSQFSAVT
-610 TKARRSARS
+610 
-619 IRRGCA
+619 
-625 GSRPSCSS
+625 
-633 CRSGSCRSSGGWW
+633 

>member
-1 MMFGGGFTG
+1 MTIGGGFTG
-10 SSGSM
+10 AAGPM
-15 HIGADVQKA
+15 QIGAELQKA

-33 FNRYLSGYRMPVT
+33 FNRYLGGFRAPIAG
-46 VIALLVVVEVVL
+46 IALLVVVEVAF

-68 AVDDIA
+68 AVDGMA
-74 AYLEGGRSLPDA
+74 AFLNGELSLLAA
-86 RRTVGLAMVVAL
+86 RRAIGAAMAAALA
-98 GLFAMGWGANA
+98 LFAVGWAANA
-109 VARWRMVGVGQGILA
+109 VARWRMVGIGQGILA
-124 NIRRDVFAKVH
+124 NIRGDVFAKVH
-135 TMSLSYF
+135 ALSMGYF

-160 IDRVLRMGAVRM
+160 IDRVLRMGAIRM
-172 LQSFL
+172 FQSFL
-177 QVVGILIAML
+177 QVIGVLVAML

-193 ALVSFTVL
+193 ALVSFVVL
-201 PVMML
+201 PAMSWL
-206 FTWYFSRKA
+206 TWYFSRKA
-215 RVAFRRTRQ
+215 RVAFRRTRR

-238 GVREIQAFGRERTN
+238 GVREIQAFGRERAN
-252 AGAFRRANAA
+252 AGEFRRANAA
-262 NRDANVNA
+262 NRDANVTA

-280 LDVLAV
+280 LDVLTV

-291 VLLWGGFLEARD
+291 VLLWGGFLVGRD
-303 LVTIGVLV
+303 LVTIGALV
-311 AFVQYVRRFFMPMRS
+311 AFIQYVRRFFMPMRS

-356 PASPVALPDGPGRVE
+356 PAAPAALSGGPGRVE
-371 LQGVSFSYVPD
+371 LRGVSFAYVPD
-382 TPVLRDV
+382 TPVLSGI
-389 DLTVEAGTM
+389 DLTVEAGAM

-420 DPSAGRILLD
+420 DPTAGRILLD

-435 ELRRSEV
+435 ELRRSQV
-442 RQALGV
+442 RQVLGV
-448 VTQEPYLFAGTVAEN
+448 VTQEPYLFAGSVADN

-468 LDATDAEVREAAE
+468 LSASDAEVRGSAE
-481 QARADAF
+481 RARADRF
-488 IRVLPDGYLTVLNE
+488 IRALPDGYDTILTE

-522 ADPRILILDEA
+522 VDPRILMLDEA

-538 TRTERLIQQGLE
+538 TRTERLIRQGLE
-550 ELLSDRTSI
+550 ELLRDRTSI
-559 VVAHRLSTV
+559 VVAHRMSTV
-568 QAADLIAV
+568 EAADLIAV
-576 IDGGRIVQEGTHREL
+576 IDAGRIVQRGTHREL
-591 SRRRGRYRDLY
+591 AGRPGLYRDLY
-602 RSQFSADT
+602 RSQFRAA
-610 TKARRSARS
+610 ARDGA
-619 IRRGCA
+619 A
-625 GSRPSCSS
+625 PGSPAKR
-633 CRSGSCRSSGGWW
+633 

>member
-1 MMFGGGFTG
+1 MIIGGGFTG
-10 SSGSM
+10 GSGSM
-15 HIGADVQKA
+15 HIGAELQKA

-33 FNRYLSGYRMPVT
+33 FNHFLSGYRVPIT
-46 VIALLVVVEVVL
+46 GIALLIVVEVVL

-74 AYLEGGRSLPDA
+74 AYLDGGRSLPEA
-86 RRTVGLAMVVAL
+86 RRTVALAMVVAL
-98 GLFAMGWGANA
+98 GLFAAGWGANA

-135 TMSLSYF
+135 ALSLGYF
-142 DSIQAGDLVSR
+142 DSVQAGDLLSR

-177 QVVGILIAML
+177 QVIGILIAML

-224 TMGEVSSHLERNIV
+224 TMGVVSSHLERNIV
-238 GVREIQAFGRERTN
+238 GVREIQAFGRERDN

-291 VLLWGGFLEARD
+291 VLLWGGFLEGRD

-349 DDRVAAE
+349 DDRIAAE
-356 PASPVALPDGPGRVE
+356 PAAPAALSAGPGQVE
-371 LQGVSFSYVPD
+371 LRGVSFAYVPG
-382 TPVLRDV
+382 TPVLRGV

-409 TTILALVQRLY
+409 TTILVLVQRLY
-420 DPSAGRILLD
+420 DPAAGRILLD

-468 LDATDAEVREAAE
+468 LSATDAEVQEAGE
-481 QARADAF
+481 RAMAHGF
-488 IRVLPDGYLTVLNE
+488 IRGLPDGYDTVLTE

-522 ADPRILILDEA
+522 ADPRILMLDEA

-550 ELLSDRTSI
+550 ELLRDRTSI

-591 SRRRGRYRDLY
+591 ARRRGLYRDLY
-602 RSQFSADT
+602 RSQFSAVT
-610 TKARRSARS
+610 
-619 IRRGCA
+619 
-625 GSRPSCSS
+625 
-633 CRSGSCRSSGGWW
+633 